1 MANLYTTQ
9 SALPVGT
16 VLKGSND
23 SYMLLKTL
31 GQGSFGITYLA
42 KNIVGEGEV
51 EQLFCIKEFFMR
63 DINGRESTTVT
74 SSNREGMFDYYKR
87 KFEQESDHLS
97 RLRHNNIVMVV
108 DAFRANSTSYYVM
121 QYIDGQS
128 LDSLIAAKGRLS
140 TDETVGITRQ
150 LGSALSCMHSKGML
164 HLDVKPANVMM
175 ADEKTAI
182 LIDFGLSKQYD
193 KNGQPESSTTV
204 GSGTPGYAPIEQ
216 ANHCEGKDFPVQMD
230 VYALGATML
239 KMLTGQRPPE
249 ASDILNFGFPK
260 MEMKQKG
267 VPQPIIGVVEKAMKP
282 QCNRRYQTMELM
294 MAAMDEAMDEVKG
307 NEEKQKRNEE
317 SEATTVDSDS
327 NKGKRKSNGTSK
339 KANSTNNASTTN
351 FARSIEGSAI
361 FNWAWVFF
369 IVSAISN
376 IIDLLHRGSGHSVM
390 ELALNKAFPQE
401 SWETLMVWC
410 AVSIG
415 TIFFSCWRL
424 HKRWEWKVVGEKR
437 VDSLK
442 MLGLCIAANFIM
454 SFSFP
459 SELHIDGALAFFLI
473 QETLC
478 AINAWM
484 FINMAKKA
492 SSSKKASSTNNAST
506 TNFARSIEV
515 STIFNWAWVFFIVSA
530 ISNIIDLLH
539 RGSGHSVMELAL
551 NKAFPQESWETLM
564 VWCAVSIGTI
574 FFSCWRLHKRWEWKV
589 VGEKRVDSLKM
600 LGLCIAANFIMSFS
614 FPSELHI
621 DGALAFFLIQ
631 ETLCAINAWMFI
643 NMKSRDLRKRD
654 YVK

>member
-1 MANLYTTQ
+1 MANIDTTQ
-9 SALPVGT
+9 SALPAGT
-16 VLKGSND
+16 VLKGGNA
-23 SYMLLKTL
+23 SYTLLKTL

-42 KNIVGEGEV
+42 KNIVGEDEV

-63 DINGRESTTVT
+63 DINGRENTSVT

-97 RLRHNNIVMVV
+97 RLRHKNIVMVV

-150 LGSALSCMHSKGML
+150 VGSALSCMHSMGML

-193 KNGQPESSTTV
+193 QNGQPESSTTV

-216 ANHCEGKDFPVQMD
+216 ANHREGKDFPVQMD

-260 MEMKQKG
+260 KEMKQKG

-282 QCNRRYQTMELM
+282 QRSHRFQTMEQM
-294 MAAMDEAMDEVKG
+294 MTALDEAMDKVKE
-307 NEEKQKRNEE
+307 NEEKQTRRAE
-317 SEATTVDSDS
+317 SEATTVDSGS
-327 NKGKRKSNGTSK
+327 NKGKGKSHDSSK
-339 KANSTNNASTTN
+339 KASTSNNGSATN
-351 FARSIEGSAI
+351 IARSIEDSAI

-401 SWETLMVWC
+401 SSETLMVWC

-415 TIFFSCWRL
+415 TIIFSCWRL
-424 HKRWEWKVVGEKR
+424 HKRWEWKTVSEKR
-437 VDSLK
+437 GDSLK

-454 SFSFP
+454 SFIFP
-459 SELHIDGALAFFLI
+459 SELNRDWALSFFFI
-473 QETLC
+473 QETMC
-478 AINAWM
+478 AINTWM
-484 FINMAKKA
+484 FINK
-492 SSSKKASSTNNAST
+492 
-506 TNFARSIEV
+506 E
-515 STIFNWAWVFFIVSA
+515 
-530 ISNIIDLLH
+530 
-539 RGSGHSVMELAL
+539 EL
-551 NKAFPQESWETLM
+551 
-564 VWCAVSIGTI
+564 
-574 FFSCWRLHKRWEWKV
+574 
-589 VGEKRVDSLKM
+589 
-600 LGLCIAANFIMSFS
+600 
-614 FPSELHI
+614 
-621 DGALAFFLIQ
+621 
-631 ETLCAINAWMFI
+631 
-643 NMKSRDLRKRD
+643 
-654 YVK
+654 

>member
-1 MANLYTTQ
+1 
-9 SALPVGT
+9 
-16 VLKGSND
+16 
-23 SYMLLKTL
+23 
-31 GQGSFGITYLA
+31 
-42 KNIVGEGEV
+42 
-51 EQLFCIKEFFMR
+51 MR
-63 DINGRESTTVT
+63 DINGRESTSVT

-97 RLRHNNIVMVV
+97 RLRHKNIVMVV

-140 TDETVGITRQ
+140 TDETVGIIRQ
-150 LGSALSCMHSKGML
+150 VGSALGCMHSMGML

-193 KNGQPESSTTV
+193 QNGQPESSTTV

-216 ANHCEGKDFPVQMD
+216 ANHREGKDFPVQMD
-230 VYALGATML
+230 IYALGATML

-260 MEMKQKG
+260 KELKQKG

-282 QCNRRYQTMELM
+282 QRSHRFQTMEQM
-294 MAAMDEAMDEVKG
+294 MTALDEAMDKVKE
-307 NEEKQKRNEE
+307 NEEKKKRRAE

-401 SWETLMVWC
+401 SSETLIAWC
-410 AVSIG
+410 AASIG
-415 TIFFSCWRL
+415 AIIFSCWRL
-424 HKRWEWKVVGEKR
+424 RKRWEWKIVSEKR
-437 VDSLK
+437 GASLK

-454 SFSFP
+454 SFIFP
-459 SELHIDGALAFFLI
+459 SELNRDWALSFFFI
-473 QETLC
+473 QETMC
-478 AINAWM
+478 AINTWM
-484 FINMAKKA
+484 FINM
-492 SSSKKASSTNNAST
+492 
-506 TNFARSIEV
+506 E
-515 STIFNWAWVFFIVSA
+515 
-530 ISNIIDLLH
+530 
-539 RGSGHSVMELAL
+539 EL
-551 NKAFPQESWETLM
+551 
-564 VWCAVSIGTI
+564 
-574 FFSCWRLHKRWEWKV
+574 
-589 VGEKRVDSLKM
+589 
-600 LGLCIAANFIMSFS
+600 
-614 FPSELHI
+614 
-621 DGALAFFLIQ
+621 
-631 ETLCAINAWMFI
+631 
-643 NMKSRDLRKRD
+643 
-654 YVK
+654 

>member
-1 MANLYTTQ
+1 MANIDTKQ
-9 SALPVGT
+9 SALPAGT
-16 VLKGSND
+16 VLKGGNA
-23 SYMLLKTL
+23 SYTLLKTL

-42 KNIVGEGEV
+42 KNIVGEDEV

-63 DINGRESTTVT
+63 DINGRENTSVT

-97 RLRHNNIVMVV
+97 RLRHKNIVMVV

-150 LGSALSCMHSKGML
+150 VGSALSCMHSMGML

-193 KNGQPESSTTV
+193 QNGQPESSTTV

-216 ANHCEGKDFPVQMD
+216 ANHREGKDFPVQMD

-260 MEMKQKG
+260 KEMKQKG

-282 QCNRRYQTMELM
+282 QRSHRFQTIEQM
-294 MAAMDEAMDEVKG
+294 MTALDEAMDKVKE
-307 NEEKQKRNEE
+307 NEEKQTRRAE

-327 NKGKRKSNGTSK
+327 NKGKRKRKSNGTSK

-415 TIFFSCWRL
+415 TIIFSCWRL

-442 MLGLCIAANFIM
+442 MFGLCIAANFIM
-454 SFSFP
+454 SFIFP
-459 SELHIDGALAFFLI
+459 SELNRDWALSFFFI

-484 FINMAKKA
+484 FINM
-492 SSSKKASSTNNAST
+492 
-506 TNFARSIEV
+506 E
-515 STIFNWAWVFFIVSA
+515 
-530 ISNIIDLLH
+530 
-539 RGSGHSVMELAL
+539 EL
-551 NKAFPQESWETLM
+551 
-564 VWCAVSIGTI
+564 
-574 FFSCWRLHKRWEWKV
+574 
-589 VGEKRVDSLKM
+589 
-600 LGLCIAANFIMSFS
+600 
-614 FPSELHI
+614 
-621 DGALAFFLIQ
+621 
-631 ETLCAINAWMFI
+631 
-643 NMKSRDLRKRD
+643 
-654 YVK
+654 

>member
-1 MANLYTTQ
+1 MANIDTTQ
-9 SALPVGT
+9 SALPAGT
-16 VLKGSND
+16 VLKGGNA
-23 SYMLLKTL
+23 SYTLLKTL

-42 KNIVGEGEV
+42 KNIVGEDEV

-63 DINGRESTTVT
+63 DINGRESTSVT

-97 RLRHNNIVMVV
+97 RLHHKNIVMVV

-150 LGSALSCMHSKGML
+150 VGSALSCMHSMGML

-193 KNGQPESSTTV
+193 QNGQPESSTTV

-216 ANHCEGKDFPVQMD
+216 ANHREGKDFPVQMD

-260 MEMKQKG
+260 KELKQKG

-282 QCNRRYQTMELM
+282 QRNHRFQTIEQM
-294 MAAMDEAMDEVKG
+294 MTALNEAMDKVKE
-307 NEEKQKRNEE
+307 NEEKQKRRAE
-317 SEATTVDSDS
+317 SEATTVDSGS
-327 NKGKRKSNGTSK
+327 NKGKSKSHDSSK
-339 KANSTNNASTTN
+339 KVSTSNNGSATN
-351 FARSIEGSAI
+351 IAHSIEDNKGCSTI
-361 FNWAWVFF
+361 FKWAWVFV

-376 IIDLLHRGSGHSVM
+376 IIDFLHRGSGYSGV
-390 ELALNKAFPQE
+390 EIAVNRAFPQE
-401 SWETLMVWC
+401 SSETLIAWC
-410 AVSIG
+410 AASIG
-415 TIFFSCWRL
+415 AIIFSCWRL

-484 FINMAKKA
+484 FINM
-492 SSSKKASSTNNAST
+492 
-506 TNFARSIEV
+506 E
-515 STIFNWAWVFFIVSA
+515 
-530 ISNIIDLLH
+530 
-539 RGSGHSVMELAL
+539 EL
-551 NKAFPQESWETLM
+551 
-564 VWCAVSIGTI
+564 
-574 FFSCWRLHKRWEWKV
+574 
-589 VGEKRVDSLKM
+589 
-600 LGLCIAANFIMSFS
+600 
-614 FPSELHI
+614 
-621 DGALAFFLIQ
+621 
-631 ETLCAINAWMFI
+631 
-643 NMKSRDLRKRD
+643 
-654 YVK
+654 

>member
-1 MANLYTTQ
+1 MANIDTTQ
-9 SALPVGT
+9 SALPAGT
-16 VLKGSND
+16 VLKGGNA
-23 SYMLLKTL
+23 SYTLLKTL

-42 KNIVGEGEV
+42 KNIVGEDEV

-63 DINGRESTTVT
+63 DINGRENTSVT

-97 RLRHNNIVMVV
+97 RLRHKNIVMVV

-150 LGSALSCMHSKGML
+150 VGSALSCMHSMGML

-193 KNGQPESSTTV
+193 QNGQPESSTTV

-216 ANHCEGKDFPVQMD
+216 ANHREGKDFPVQMD

-260 MEMKQKG
+260 KEMKQEG

-282 QCNRRYQTMELM
+282 QRSHRFQTMEQM
-294 MAAMDEAMDEVKG
+294 MTALDEAMDKVKE
-307 NEEKQKRNEE
+307 NEEKQTRRAE
-317 SEATTVDSDS
+317 SEATTVDSGS
-327 NKGKRKSNGTSK
+327 NKGKSKSHDSSK
-339 KANSTNNASTTN
+339 KASTSNNGSATN
-351 FARSIEGSAI
+351 IARSIEDNKGCSTI
-361 FNWAWVFF
+361 FKWAWVFV

-376 IIDLLHRGSGHSVM
+376 IIDFLHRGSGYSGV
-390 ELALNKAFPQE
+390 EIAVNWAFPQE
-401 SWETLMVWC
+401 SSETLIAWC
-410 AVSIG
+410 AASIG
-415 TIFFSCWRL
+415 AIIFSCWRL

-442 MLGLCIAANFIM
+442 MFGLCIAANFIM

-484 FINMAKKA
+484 FINM
-492 SSSKKASSTNNAST
+492 
-506 TNFARSIEV
+506 E
-515 STIFNWAWVFFIVSA
+515 
-530 ISNIIDLLH
+530 
-539 RGSGHSVMELAL
+539 EL
-551 NKAFPQESWETLM
+551 
-564 VWCAVSIGTI
+564 
-574 FFSCWRLHKRWEWKV
+574 
-589 VGEKRVDSLKM
+589 
-600 LGLCIAANFIMSFS
+600 
-614 FPSELHI
+614 
-621 DGALAFFLIQ
+621 
-631 ETLCAINAWMFI
+631 
-643 NMKSRDLRKRD
+643 
-654 YVK
+654 

>member
-1 MANLYTTQ
+1 MANIDTTQ
-9 SALPVGT
+9 SALPAGT
-16 VLKGSND
+16 VLKGGNA
-23 SYMLLKTL
+23 SYTLLKTL

-42 KNIVGEGEV
+42 KNIVGEDEV

-63 DINGRESTTVT
+63 DINGRESTSVT

-97 RLRHNNIVMVV
+97 RLRHKNIVMVV

-140 TDETVGITRQ
+140 TDETVGIIRQ
-150 LGSALSCMHSKGML
+150 VGSALGCMHSMGML

-193 KNGQPESSTTV
+193 QNGQPESSTTV

-216 ANHCEGKDFPVQMD
+216 ANHREGKDFPVQMD
-230 VYALGATML
+230 IYALGATML

-260 MEMKQKG
+260 KELKQKG

-282 QCNRRYQTMELM
+282 QRSHRFQTMEQM
-294 MAAMDEAMDEVKG
+294 MTALDEAMDKVKE
-307 NEEKQKRNEE
+307 NEEKKKRRAE

-327 NKGKRKSNGTSK
+327 NKGKRKRKSNGTSK

-415 TIFFSCWRL
+415 TIIFSCWRL

-437 VDSLK
+437 GDSLK

-454 SFSFP
+454 SFIFP
-459 SELHIDGALAFFLI
+459 SELNRDWALSFFFI
-473 QETLC
+473 QETMC
-478 AINAWM
+478 AINTWM
-484 FINMAKKA
+484 FINM
-492 SSSKKASSTNNAST
+492 
-506 TNFARSIEV
+506 E
-515 STIFNWAWVFFIVSA
+515 
-530 ISNIIDLLH
+530 
-539 RGSGHSVMELAL
+539 EL
-551 NKAFPQESWETLM
+551 
-564 VWCAVSIGTI
+564 
-574 FFSCWRLHKRWEWKV
+574 
-589 VGEKRVDSLKM
+589 
-600 LGLCIAANFIMSFS
+600 
-614 FPSELHI
+614 
-621 DGALAFFLIQ
+621 
-631 ETLCAINAWMFI
+631 
-643 NMKSRDLRKRD
+643 
-654 YVK
+654 

>member
-1 MANLYTTQ
+1 MANIDTTQ
-9 SALPVGT
+9 SALPAGT
-16 VLKGSND
+16 VLKGGNA
-23 SYMLLKTL
+23 SYTLLKTL

-42 KNIVGEGEV
+42 KNMVGEDEV

-63 DINGRESTTVT
+63 DINGRENTSVT

-97 RLRHNNIVMVV
+97 RLRHKNIVMVV
-108 DAFRANSTSYYVM
+108 DAFRENSTSYYVM

-140 TDETVGITRQ
+140 TDETVGIIRQ
-150 LGSALSCMHSKGML
+150 VGSALGCMHSKGML

-193 KNGQPESSTTV
+193 QNGQPESSTTV

-216 ANHCEGKDFPVQMD
+216 ANHREGKDFPVQMD

-260 MEMKQKG
+260 KELKQKH

-282 QCNRRYQTMELM
+282 QRNLRFQTMEQM
-294 MAAMDEAMDEVKG
+294 MTALDEAMDKVKE
-307 NEEKQKRNEE
+307 NEEKQKRRNE
-317 SEATTVDSDS
+317 SEATTVDYDS
-327 NKGKRKSNGTSK
+327 NKGKRKSNG
-339 KANSTNNASTTN
+339 
-351 FARSIEGSAI
+351 
-361 FNWAWVFF
+361 
-369 IVSAISN
+369 
-376 IIDLLHRGSGHSVM
+376 
-390 ELALNKAFPQE
+390 
-401 SWETLMVWC
+401 
-410 AVSIG
+410 
-415 TIFFSCWRL
+415 
-424 HKRWEWKVVGEKR
+424 
-437 VDSLK
+437 
-442 MLGLCIAANFIM
+442 
-454 SFSFP
+454 
-459 SELHIDGALAFFLI
+459 
-473 QETLC
+473 
-478 AINAWM
+478 
-484 FINMAKKA
+484 
-492 SSSKKASSTNNAST
+492 SSKKTSSTNNAST
-506 TNFARSIEV
+506 KNWARSIEG

-551 NKAFPQESWETLM
+551 NKSFSQESSETLIA
-564 VWCAVSIGTI
+564 WCAVSIGI
-574 FFSCWRLHKRWEWKV
+574 IIFSCWRVHKRWEWKIV
-589 VGEKRVDSLKM
+589 SEKRVDSLKM
-600 LGLCIAANFIMSFS
+600 LGLCIAANFIMSFI

-643 NMKSRDLRKRD
+643 NMEEL
-654 YVK
+654 